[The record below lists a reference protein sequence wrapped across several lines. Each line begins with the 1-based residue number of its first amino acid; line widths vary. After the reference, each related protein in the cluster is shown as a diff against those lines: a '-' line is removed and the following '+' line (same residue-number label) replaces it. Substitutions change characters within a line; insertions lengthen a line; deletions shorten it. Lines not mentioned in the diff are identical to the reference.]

1 MYAYEI
7 FEIVKNNTK
16 KTIEQEGS
24 SCIVGFANELYT
36 RLIRNEGL
44 DKRAAY
50 EVIMGAFA
58 CVACNDGK
66 ISKEEYYAMKKML
79 KAGDYF
85 TYDEFFNRMAKYNKQ
100 EWRNK
105 TIQVFQSLIDRQD
118 AVQFLYFTTAVAL
131 IDNNLAQNEELFIT
145 SLCGVVRDRFDR

>member
-44 DKRAAY
+44 DKQAAY

-66 ISKEEYYAMKKML
+66 ISKEEYML
-79 KAGDYF
+79 
-85 TYDEFFNRMAKYNKQ
+85 
-100 EWRNK
+100 
-105 TIQVFQSLIDRQD
+105 
-118 AVQFLYFTTAVAL
+118 
-131 IDNNLAQNEELFIT
+131 
-145 SLCGVVRDRFDR
+145 